1 MTKKRFGFNDETKKN
16 SYGFYVKTEGISLDR
31 FLSNPICLRDHKNDT
46 KNVLGQWGQVKTEGK
61 LLSGIPIFDTED
73 TEAKEVVR
81 KVQKGILKACSMGIS
96 FVPKD
101 MKMIDGK
108 LTLTACELL
117 EVSIVAVPS
126 NANAIVLY
134 NQDGELLSE
143 DKVKSLCLSVQSQS
157 KQPTKYK
164 GMKRINAYLQ
174 LDENA
179 DEAAVIVAVKEME
192 AKLSAATTERDNYKQ
207 QVADLEAAETARL
220 KADFE
225 TEAAEAVKDGRLNA
239 DGEAALLELAD
250 GKYDKATVLL
260 KALPKQKSISDELK
274 GEEKKLAAYA
284 KMSWDEL
291 DKGNHLAKLKAEHKE
306 YYEERFEQEFGK
318 KPE

>member
-16 SYGFYVKTEGISLDR
+16 SYGFYVRTAGISLER
-31 FLSNPICLRDHKNDT
+31 FLSNPICLHDHKNDT
-46 KNVLGQWGQVKTEGK
+46 KNVLGQWGEVKTEGK
-61 LLSGIPIFDTED
+61 LLSGIPVFDTED
-73 TEAKEVVR
+73 VEAKEVVR

-96 FVPKD
+96 FDPKA

-134 NQDGELLSE
+134 SQDGELLTEES
-143 DKVKSLCLSVQSQS
+143 VKSLCLSLQ
-157 KQPTKYK
+157 KQPNKHK
-164 GMKRINAYLQ
+164 GMKQITTYLQ
-174 LDENA
+174 LAENA
-179 DEAAVIVAVKEME
+179 DEAAVIVAVKEIE
-192 AKLSAATTERDNYKQ
+192 AKLSAATAERDSYKQ

-225 TEAAEAVKDGRLNA
+225 TEAAAAVKDGRLNA

-260 KALPKQKSISDELK
+260 KALPAQKSISEELK
-274 GEEKKLAAYA
+274 GEEKKLAAYD

-291 DKGNHLAKLKAEHKE
+291 DKGNHLATLKAEHKE

>member
-1 MTKKRFGFNDETKKN
+1 MTKKRFVINDEAVKN
-16 SYGFYVKTEGISLDR
+16 SYGFRVLTAGIDITD
-31 FLSNPICLRDHKNDT
+31 FVANPVCLHDHRNDT
-46 KNVLGQWGQVKTEGK
+46 KNVLGTWADLNADNGK
-61 LLSGIPIFDTED
+61 LLGTPQFDTED
-73 TEAKEVVR
+73 SEGKEVVR
-81 KVQKGILKACSMGIS
+81 KVNKGTIKACSMGI
-96 FVPKD
+96 FFNEKD
-101 MKMIDGK
+101 MQLVGK
-108 LTLTACELL
+108 EVVLTRCKLY
-117 EVSIVAVPS
+117 EVSIVAVP
-126 NANAIVLY
+126 ANAKAIALY
-134 NQDGELLSE
+134 NQDGKLLSE

-157 KQPTKYK
+157 KQSTKHK
-164 GMKRINAYLQ
+164 GMKQINAYLQ

-239 DGEAALLELAD
+239 DGEKALLDLAD
-250 GKYDKATVLL
+250 GKYDKAKVLL
-260 KALPKQKSISDELK
+260 AALPKQKSISNELK
-274 GEEKKLAAYA
+274 GEEKKLAAYD
-284 KMSWDEL
+284 KMTWDEL
-291 DKGNHLAKLKAEHKE
+291 DKGNHLATLKAEHKE

>member
-1 MTKKRFGFNDETKKN
+1 MTKKRFVINDETVKN
-16 SYGFYVKTEGISLDR
+16 SYGFRVLTAGIDTTD
-31 FLSNPICLRDHKNDT
+31 FLANPVCLHDHRNDT
-46 KNVLGQWGQVKTEGK
+46 KNVLGTWAELNADNGK
-61 LLSGIPIFDTED
+61 LLGTPQFDTED
-73 TEAKEVVR
+73 SEGKEVVR
-81 KVQKGILKACSMGIS
+81 KVKNGTIKACSMGI
-96 FVPKD
+96 FFNEKD
-101 MKMIDGK
+101 MQLKGGK
-108 LTLTACELL
+108 VILEKCKLY
-117 EVSIVAVPS
+117 EVSIVAVPA
-126 NANAIVLY
+126 NANAITLY
-134 NQDGELLSE
+134 NQNGEIMSE
-143 DKVKSLCLSVQSQS
+143 DKVKNLCLSVQSQN

-192 AKLSAATTERDNYKQ
+192 AKLSATTTERDTYKQ
-207 QVADLEAAETARL
+207 QVADLEAAETVRL
-220 KADFE
+220 KTEFE

-274 GEEKKLAAYA
+274 GEEKKLAAYD